1 MKIRCIFLR
10 LSCLC
15 GLSLASVSGLS
26 APETAV
32 KDLLETPQSCLQYA
46 EFRQEKT
53 LSGLPR
59 PLVSRGRILL
69 DCNRGT
75 LWSTRTP
82 ISETLVYT
90 FGGKHWLV
98 NAEGGVEPIKGAP
111 QKRIGDILA
120 RIVRGD
126 SEFIDKYFRREVA
139 GQTTQLL
146 PTQKR
151 LKKYIETI
159 TLEET
164 PAGMTVLV
172 ARTDKQNLRIDIS
185 AIRALPDLDAESC
198 RTLLETSAGCAQ
210 LLAGAD
216 G

>member
-1 MKIRCIFLR
+1 MNISLLLR
-10 LSCLC
+10 LCVV
-15 GLSLASVSGLS
+15 GVYLS
-26 APETAV
+26 ALPQAFAQQAAV
-32 KDLLETPQSCLQYA
+32 KDLLQAPKSCLQYA

-53 LSGLPR
+53 LSGLPK
-59 PLVSRGRILL
+59 PLVSKGRILL

-90 FGGKHWLV
+90 FSGKHWLI
-98 NAEGGVEPIKGAP
+98 NAEGELQPIKSAP

-126 SEFIDKYFRREVA
+126 HEFIDKYFQREIT
-139 GQTTQLL
+139 GQTTRLL
-146 PTQKR
+146 PAQKR

-164 PAGMTVLV
+164 PEGMTVLV
-172 ARTDKQNLRIDIS
+172 ARTDKQNMRIDIS
-185 AIRALPDLDAESC
+185 AVRELQNLDAQSC
-198 RTLLETSAGCAQ
+198 QALLETSVGCAQ
-210 LLAGAD
+210 LFSEAG

>member
-1 MKIRCIFLR
+1 MNISLLLR
-10 LSCLC
+10 LCVV
-15 GLSLASVSGLS
+15 GVYLS
-26 APETAV
+26 ALPQAFAQQAAV
-32 KDLLETPQSCLQYA
+32 KDLLQAPKSCLQYA

-53 LSGLPR
+53 LNGLPK
-59 PLVSRGRILL
+59 PLVSKGRILL

-90 FGGKHWLV
+90 FSGKHWLI
-98 NAEGGVEPIKGAP
+98 NAEGEVQPIKSTP

-126 SEFIDKYFRREVA
+126 HEFIDKYFQREVT
-139 GQTTQLL
+139 GQTTRLL
-146 PTQKR
+146 PAQKR

-164 PAGMTVLV
+164 PEGMVVLV
-172 ARTDKQNLRIDIS
+172 ARTDKQNMRIDIS
-185 AIRALPDLDAESC
+185 AVRELQNLDAQSC
-198 RTLLETSAGCAQ
+198 QNLLETSAGCAQ
-210 LLAGAD
+210 LFSEAG

>member
-1 MKIRCIFLR
+1 MNISLLLR
-10 LSCLC
+10 LCIV
-15 GLSLASVSGLS
+15 SVLL
-26 APETAV
+26 TALPQAFAQEAAA
-32 KDLLETPQSCLQYA
+32 KDLLQAPKSCLQYA

-53 LSGLPR
+53 LNGLPK
-59 PLVSRGRILL
+59 PLVSKGRILL

-90 FGGKHWLV
+90 FSGKHWLI
-98 NAEGGVEPIKGAP
+98 NAEGEVQPIKSAP

-126 SEFIDKYFRREVA
+126 HEFIDKYFQREVT
-139 GQTTQLL
+139 GQTTRLL
-146 PTQKR
+146 PAQKR

-164 PAGMTVLV
+164 PEGMAVLV
-172 ARTDKQNLRIDIS
+172 ARTDKQNMRIDIS
-185 AIRALPDLDAESC
+185 AVRELQNLDAQSC
-198 RTLLETSAGCAQ
+198 QALLETSVGCAQ
-210 LLAGAD
+210 LFSEAGS
-216 G
+216 